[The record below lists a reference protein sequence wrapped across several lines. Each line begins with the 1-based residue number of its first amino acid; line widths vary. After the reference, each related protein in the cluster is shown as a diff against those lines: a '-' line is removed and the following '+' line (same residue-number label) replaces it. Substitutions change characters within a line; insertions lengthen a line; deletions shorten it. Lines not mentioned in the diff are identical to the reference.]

1 MISHIHESG
10 HTVLVNIQEIIFDIV
25 GTIFMG
31 IKCLLSDGKVG
42 GSKYL
47 KIICKGGFDFC
58 NILIN

>member
-25 GTIFMG
+25 G

-47 KIICKGGFDFC
+47 KIICMGGFDFC